1 MIYYGLHESM
11 DKKAYFSSFNR
22 TYFELLK
29 MMKEQVQDNK
39 DFKRF
44 YNQNLFVKRTN
55 IKLLIRTWYE
65 HITYFY
71 KEPIFRGN
79 IQFFLDKDYSSDI
92 SENRD
97 FSNTYSI
104 DTYIQYFK
112 SVYESLDKKQ
122 VDTFVSKVQELTQ
135 LSNLYYS

>member
-1 MIYYGLHESM
+1 M

-65 HITYFY
+65 NITYFY

>member
-1 MIYYGLHESM
+1 M

-65 HITYFY
+65 NITYFY

-79 IQFFLDKDYSSDI
+79 IQFFLDKDYSSDM
-92 SENRD
+92 SKNRD

>member
-1 MIYYGLHESM
+1 M
-11 DKKAYFSSFNR
+11 DKKVYFSSFNR

-39 DFKRF
+39 DFKHF

-65 HITYFY
+65 NITYFY
-71 KEPIFRGN
+71 KEPIFNGN

-112 SVYESLDKKQ
+112 SVYESLDKKE

>member
-1 MIYYGLHESM
+1 M

-92 SENRD
+92 SKNRD

>member
-1 MIYYGLHESM
+1 M

-79 IQFFLDKDYSSDI
+79 IQFFLDKDYSSDM
-92 SENRD
+92 SKNRD